1 MKKLLIYFPE
11 EKLFPKGGQA
21 GYLFNLKKGL
31 DAIGESEYLPID
43 ISFYNNGPSRFEDN
57 SKLRNMMPERILE
70 IRRAINDAY
79 FLRKKLPVD
88 RELYNYDMIHF
99 HWTEEMYLNRDFL
112 SDYKGKVIL
121 TSHSPCVMYK
131 EKIGKLKPKDYR
143 LLKPNL
149 PKKLYTTSSLML

>member
-1 MKKLLIYFPE
+1 MLY
-11 EKLFPKGGQA
+11 
-21 GYLFNLKKGL
+21 
-31 DAIGESEYLPID
+31 
-43 ISFYNNGPSRFEDN
+43 
-57 SKLRNMMPERILE
+57 
-70 IRRAINDAY
+70 Y

>member
-1 MKKLLIYFPE
+1 
-11 EKLFPKGGQA
+11 
-21 GYLFNLKKGL
+21 
-31 DAIGESEYLPID
+31 
-43 ISFYNNGPSRFEDN
+43 
-57 SKLRNMMPERILE
+57 MPERILE

-121 TSHSPCVMYK
+121 T
-131 EKIGKLKPKDYR
+131 
-143 LLKPNL
+143 
-149 PKKLYTTSSLML
+149 

>member
-1 MKKLLIYFPE
+1 MLY
-11 EKLFPKGGQA
+11 
-21 GYLFNLKKGL
+21 
-31 DAIGESEYLPID
+31 
-43 ISFYNNGPSRFEDN
+43 
-57 SKLRNMMPERILE
+57 
-70 IRRAINDAY
+70 Y

-131 EKIGKLKPKDYR
+131 EKIEMCIRDRKEEVPTKLRVFKDSE
-143 LLKPNL
+143 LTGCEKN
-149 PKKLYTTSSLML
+149 SF

>member
-79 FLRKKLPVD
+79 YSIAKII
-88 RELYNYDMIHF
+88 M
-99 HWTEEMYLNRDFL
+99 NRRCFFIVV
-112 SDYKGKVIL
+112 G
-121 TSHSPCVMYK
+121 
-131 EKIGKLKPKDYR
+131 
-143 LLKPNL
+143 
-149 PKKLYTTSSLML
+149 